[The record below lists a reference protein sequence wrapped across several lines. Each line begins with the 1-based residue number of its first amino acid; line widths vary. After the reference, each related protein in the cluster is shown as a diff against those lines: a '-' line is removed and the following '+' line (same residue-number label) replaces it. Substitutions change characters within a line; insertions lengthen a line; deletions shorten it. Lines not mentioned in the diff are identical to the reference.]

1 MNEQINAIKEF
12 ESFLMPLRLV
22 YSKTFESELGLSE
35 TGETNSDK
43 TNFNLRTYLQRQ
55 RLLLHGYEGKKLKYI
70 PKVGSI
76 TIISV

>member
-12 ESFLMPLRLV
+12 ESYLMPLRLV
-22 YSKTFESELGLSE
+22 YSKTLKSELCD
-35 TGETNSDK
+35 TGETNFDK

-55 RLLLHGYEGKKLKYI
+55 RLLLHGHEGKKLKYI

-76 TIISV
+76 KVFHV

>member
-12 ESFLMPLRLV
+12 ESYLMPLRLV
-22 YSKTFESELGLSE
+22 YSKTFESDLFD
-35 TGETNSDK
+35 TGETNK

-76 TIISV
+76 KVLHVCS